1 MNITKQD
8 FDKLPYIGEGTEGI
22 VRKFNENLVLKE
34 MYQESF
40 TVEKQ
45 KSINVQCGIDSMPS
59 YIFPYD
65 VLLIDGKYRGYAQ
78 EILKGVEPTKQD
90 LNDLKKDILMIK
102 NLENEF
108 Y

>member
-45 KSINVQCGIDSMPS
+45 NQ
-59 YIFPYD
+59 
-65 VLLIDGKYRGYAQ
+65 
-78 EILKGVEPTKQD
+78 
-90 LNDLKKDILMIK
+90 LMC
-102 NLENEF
+102 NAE
-108 Y
+108 